1 MSSKKTIVLR
11 LVARPS
17 GIIQNLDVTMHL
29 KVLLFTGLFTAT
41 ATATAYDQ
49 QCLRN
54 PASGKLVA
62 LPDLQRAINS
72 VSNK

>member
-1 MSSKKTIVLR
+1 MIGYPRTGR
-11 LVARPS
+11 
-17 GIIQNLDVTMHL
+17 GIIQNLKILDVTMHL

>member
-1 MSSKKTIVLR
+1 
-11 LVARPS
+11 
-17 GIIQNLDVTMHL
+17 MHL

-72 VSNK
+72 VPGSVSNK